1 MKRLKKIPL
10 KFIKNYVK
18 VTDSM
23 RLKGSISKSG
33 LLFFLIDII
42 VINLSSMITYLVLGT
57 LDGMHLY
64 TLNLPYLMI
73 SYVLFSMVSL
83 FCFGSYF
90 SVWRFERVN
99 GLMKCVLGTTVGFCA
114 FFTFNSALK
123 IQMSDVYNL
132 TNYIVATFGIVF
144 VRIIYGYLYVV
155 LKPYL
160 ITKNEGATLI
170 VGAGSAGRMLL
181 EDLQRSKDKVYYPIY
196 FVDDDQDKIN
206 KTICG
211 VKVYGTTLL
220 IPEICKRFK
229 IKNIWI
235 AIPSASDAK
244 RIKMRNACDGCNCI
258 VRELPRVHELV
269 EQKSLLKQSKK
280 LKLEDLLGREEIHF
294 ENKSVKELINDKVC
308 LITGGGGSIGSELCR
323 QIVKYAPR
331 KIVILDIY
339 ENNAYDIQQEL
350 KISAP
355 NTDISVEIASVRD
368 FNKMSQLF
376 DKYRPYV
383 VFHAA
388 AHKHVPLMEDNPEEA
403 VKNNIFGTYNVATLC
418 DLYKVKKMVLIS
430 TDKAVNPTNVMG
442 ATKRFCEMIMQYMSQ
457 KGSATD
463 FTAVRFGNVLGSNG
477 SVIPLFKRQIEAG
490 GPVTVTHP
498 DIIRYFMTIPEAVS
512 LVLQAGSIAKGS
524 EIFILDMGESVK
536 ITTLAENIIKF
547 YGYEPYTEMPII
559 FTGLRPG
566 EKLFEELLMDEEG
579 LQSTL
584 NEKIFIGNQIT
595 IDSKKFLEDLKEL
608 EMVCKNNDSVKVVNC
623 LHRIVPTFVEP
634 QRKVVYSPLQQENYV
649 QKAHKSVTVAK

>member
-1 MKRLKKIPL
+1 
-10 KFIKNYVK
+10 
-18 VTDSM
+18 
-23 RLKGSISKSG
+23 
-33 LLFFLIDII
+33 FLCG
-42 VINLSSMITYLVLGT
+42 VYCSA
-57 LDGMHLY
+57 
-64 TLNLPYLMI
+64 
-73 SYVLFSMVSL
+73 
-83 FCFGSYF
+83 
-90 SVWRFERVN
+90 WRFERVN
-99 GLMKCVLGTTVGFCA
+99 GLMKCVLGTTVGFGA
-114 FFTFNSALK
+114 FFAFHSIFKTP
-123 IQMSDVYNL
+123 ISDVYNFA
-132 TNYIVATFGIVF
+132 NYVASTFGIVA

-155 LKPYL
+155 LKPYF
-160 ITKNEGATLI
+160 ISKNAGATLI
-170 VGAGSAGRMLL
+170 VGAGCAGRMLL
-181 EDLQRSKDKVYYPIY
+181 EDLQRSKDEVYYPIY
-196 FVDDDQDKIN
+196 FVDDDQEKIN
-206 KTICG
+206 KTTCG

-220 IPEICKRFK
+220 IPEICKKLK
-229 IKNIWI
+229 IKNIWL

-244 RIKMRNACDGCNCI
+244 RMKLRNACDGCNCV
-258 VRELPRVHELV
+258 VRELPRVNELIR
-269 EQKSLLKQSKK
+269 QKSLLKQSKK

-294 ENKSVKELINDKVC
+294 ENKSVEDLINNSVC

-323 QIVKYAPR
+323 QIVKFDPK
-331 KIVILDIY
+331 KIIILDIY

-350 KISAP
+350 KISSP
-355 NTDISVEIASVRD
+355 NADISVEIASVRD
-368 FNKMSQLF
+368 YDKLNLLFN
-376 DKYRPYV
+376 KYRPYV

-388 AHKHVPLMEDNPEEA
+388 AHKHVPLMEDNPEES

-457 KGSATD
+457 KGSSTE

-512 LVLQAGSIAKGS
+512 LLLQAGSMAKGS
-524 EIFILDMGESVK
+524 EIFILDMGESIK

-547 YGYEPYTEMPII
+547 YGYEPYVEMPIV

-584 NEKIFIGNQIT
+584 NEKIFIGNQIA
-595 IDSKKFLEDLKEL
+595 IEPIKFSENIKEL
-608 EMVCKNNDSVKVVNC
+608 EIACKSNNSKKVVQC
-623 LHRIVPTFVEP
+623 LHKAVPTYIVPE
-634 QRKVVYSPLQQENYV
+634 RKVAYSPLQQE
-649 QKAHKSVTVAK
+649 KCMEKSHQSVPAIK